1 MREHVT
7 QISKKLVVIFSYLA
21 IYWPLDT
28 LNSIATRSNNF
39 IYIYIYIYTCIYIY
53 IYILTIYIYLYYIYT
68 YIYIYMYIIYI
79 IFFYEGNPWLK
90 LVE

>member
-39 IYIYIYIYTCIYIY
+39 IYIYIYIHVYIY

>member
-28 LNSIATRSNNF
+28 LNLIATRSNNF
-39 IYIYIYIYTCIYIY
+39 IYIYIYIYMYIY

>member
-39 IYIYIYIYTCIYIY
+39 IYIYIYIHVY

-68 YIYIYMYIIYI
+68 YIYIYICTSYI
-79 IFFYEGNPWLK
+79 
-90 LVE
+90 

>member
-39 IYIYIYIYTCIYIY
+39 IYIYIYIHVYIY
-53 IYILTIYIYLYYIYT
+53 IYTYNIYILILYIYI

>member
-39 IYIYIYIYTCIYIY
+39 IYIYIYIHVYIYIYIYTYNIYILILYIYIY
-53 IYILTIYIYLYYIYT
+53 IYIYICTSYI
-68 YIYIYMYIIYI
+68 
-79 IFFYEGNPWLK
+79 
-90 LVE
+90 

>member
-39 IYIYIYIYTCIYIY
+39 IYIYIYIHVYIYIY
-53 IYILTIYIYLYYIYT
+53 IYICILTIYIYLYYIYT
-68 YIYIYMYIIYI
+68 YIYIYICTSYI
-79 IFFYEGNPWLK
+79 
-90 LVE
+90 

>member
-39 IYIYIYIYTCIYIY
+39 IYIYIYTCIYIY
-53 IYILTIYIYLYYIYT
+53 IYTYNIYILILYIYI

>member
-39 IYIYIYIYTCIYIY
+39 MYIYIYIHVYIY
-53 IYILTIYIYLYYIYT
+53 IHILTIYIYLYYIYT

>member
-39 IYIYIYIYTCIYIY
+39 MYIYIYIHVYIY
-53 IYILTIYIYLYYIYT
+53 IHILTIYIYLYYIYT
-68 YIYIYMYIIYI
+68 YIYIYVHHIYNI
-79 IFFYEGNPWLK
+79 L
-90 LVE
+90 L

>member
-1 MREHVT
+1 MREHVI

-39 IYIYIYIYTCIYIY
+39 IYIYIYTCIYIY

>member
-28 LNSIATRSNNF
+28 LNLIATRSNNV
-39 IYIYIYIYTCIYIY
+39 IYIYIYTCIY

>member
-28 LNSIATRSNNF
+28 LNLIATRSNNF
-39 IYIYIYIYTCIYIY
+39 IYIYIYTCIY

-68 YIYIYMYIIYI
+68 YIYIYIYVHHI
-79 IFFYEGNPWLK
+79 YNIL
-90 LVE
+90 L